1 MARAQTTAPAASRPT
16 HPDTRRRRI
25 AALAASPTTRTTRTQ
40 NPPRLLACL
49 RSTTR
54 LHQAPPRSNITRGCT
69 TFDGDTLMVS
79 SFSDGLHIISPILA
93 VVLLILATCVKSHP
107 ISSLYLRACEP
118 NLSLVELVRYWEI
131 FFGRGAPWNVLIVF
145 AWQTSWQ
152 TSLQSYSTAYLS
164 DGRRFSSTMLSGWGS
179 IAGLTR
185 SFHSPHPIPPLLSSN
200 NVDRCFFSHC
210 RRCQGRLLARLVRP
224 DGLVP
229 PYTDWMLL
237 LSQVR
242 R

>member
-1 MARAQTTAPAASRPT
+1 MARAQTTAPVASRPT

-40 NPPRLLACL
+40 DSPRPLDRL
-49 RSTTR
+49 RSATR

-69 TFDGDTLMVS
+69 TLDGDTLMVS

-107 ISSLYLRACEP
+107 VSSLYLRTCEP

-131 FFGRGAPWNVLIVF
+131 FFGRGAPWN
-145 AWQTSWQ
+145 TSWQ
-152 TSLQSYSTAYLS
+152 TYIPQSYSTAY
-164 DGRRFSSTMLSGWGS
+164 GRHQTSTMLPGWGS
-179 IAGLTR
+179 IAGFT
-185 SFHSPHPIPPLLSSN
+185 
-200 NVDRCFFSHC
+200 RCFFSLC
-210 RRCQGRLLARLVRP
+210 RRLLGRSVRP
-224 DGLVP
+224 DGPVP
-229 PYTDWMLL
+229 PYTNRMHL

-242 R
+242 Q